1 MNILFSLLFVLMF
14 LIVPV
19 ALAKTSAGTLSSS
32 FLWKADLFFEKTNV
46 ALTFDKAEKTRLHL
60 QHAAERLAEAQVAID
75 SKNDVAAEAALNQ
88 RETDLDAALVTFNS
102 YQLEDKAAQLQFVT
116 EIQASI
122 DAQTAQTLSDDTYEE
137 TAREQQIGFETALA
151 DYDLPNIVAIIDE
164 DVSVQTNTNVQSSAI
179 TGNVV
184 VDTDESVEVETAVEN
199 TVEAIEEVAEEIIP
213 ASTFKNII
221 TVKTYGDE
229 LAKIHMVINDIE
241 KNLSLSITDPA
252 AIVKELS
259 KRTFLSI
266 DEVNKT
272 AQFSTE

>member
-1 MNILFSLLFVLMF
+1 MNKLFSLLFVLMF

-229 LAKIHMVINDIE
+229 LAKIHMVINGIE

-259 KRTFLSI
+259 KRTFLPI
-266 DEVNKT
+266 DEINQT
-272 AQFSTE
+272 AKFTKD

>member
-1 MNILFSLLFVLMF
+1 MF
-14 LIVPV
+14 LILPV

-75 SKNDVAAEAALNQ
+75 SKNDIAAEAALNQ

-102 YQLEDKAAQLQFVT
+102 YQLDDKAAQLQFVT

-137 TAREQQIGFETALA
+137 TAREQQIGFETALS
-151 DYDLPNIVAIIDE
+151 DYDLPDLSAMLDE
-164 DVSVQTNTNVQSSAI
+164 DISVQTNTNVQSSNSI
-179 TGNVV
+179 TGNAV
-184 VDTDESVEVETAVEN
+184 VDTDDSVDVETAVEN
-199 TVEAIEEVAEEIIP
+199 TAEVIEEVAEEIIP

-229 LAKIHMVINDIE
+229 LAKIHLVINGVE
-241 KNLSLSITDPA
+241 KNLSLSIVDHT
-252 AIVKELS
+252 AIVKEIS

-272 AQFSTE
+272 AKFSTGD